1 MTNATATNS
10 FMHADQEQ
18 PRNKIGKNTKEGTV
32 FMNEITR
39 FTV

>member
-1 MTNATATNS
+1 MLITNS

-18 PRNKIGKNTKEGTV
+18 PRNTIGKNTKEGAV
-32 FMNEITR
+32 NDSTR

>member
-1 MTNATATNS
+1 MLITNS

-18 PRNKIGKNTKEGTV
+18 PRNTIGKNTKEGAV
-32 FMNEITR
+32 FVNDITR